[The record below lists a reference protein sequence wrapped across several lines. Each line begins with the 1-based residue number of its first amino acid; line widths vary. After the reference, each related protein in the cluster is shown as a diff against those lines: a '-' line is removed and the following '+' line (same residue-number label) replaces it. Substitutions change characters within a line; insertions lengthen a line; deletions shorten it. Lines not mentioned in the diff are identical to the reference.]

1 MSSVKCNVANL
12 GLTVAHVII
21 QGAPI
26 YQGEKS
32 DSKWAV
38 VRFKSESGMECG
50 GRSLGV
56 LTQDDFSISCR
67 SAGIDWRWGSTVVL
81 HGDANSH

>member
-1 MSSVKCNVANL
+1 MSSVKRNVASL

-26 YQGEKS
+26 YKGERS
-32 DSKWAV
+32 DSRWAV
-38 VRFKSESGMECG
+38 MRFKLESGMECG

-56 LTQDDFSISCR
+56 LTQGDFSISCR